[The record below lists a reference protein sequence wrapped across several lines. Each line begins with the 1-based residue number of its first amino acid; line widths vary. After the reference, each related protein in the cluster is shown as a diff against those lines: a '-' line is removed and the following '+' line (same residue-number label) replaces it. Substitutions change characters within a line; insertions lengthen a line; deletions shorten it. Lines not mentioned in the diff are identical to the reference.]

1 MYVDWTR
8 PSSPDRHLGI
18 IKKERKAE
26 PWLCPTPTQTWINNG
41 GGYAGIR
48 TSVQCTQ
55 PPPLMDNCNPKT
67 LVDQSPSGIWLEGTY
82 IYTPINHKCSTTL

>member
-26 PWLCPTPTQTWINNG
+26 P
-41 GGYAGIR
+41 
-48 TSVQCTQ
+48 
-55 PPPLMDNCNPKT
+55 
-67 LVDQSPSGIWLEGTY
+67 
-82 IYTPINHKCSTTL
+82 